1 MTNFQPASTAPKR
14 WITPERA
21 VLVLPILA
29 GSAVAVLLGLVAFS
43 PLIVQLNQR
52 RSALQEME
60 RKLDELPLLRQQ
72 LQSLLD
78 RQQTLESQQVRL
90 LTLVAGTSEL
100 KTWLA
105 QLNRLAIIKGVSIL
119 QVDPQ
124 PVEVYIPQPPPAEA
138 GEAALTA
145 PPITVDPLLAPNLEK
160 RSAIVTLQAP
170 FPRLVDFLQQM
181 ELLQV
186 IVLASDL
193 ELDMVPPKSNSKRLE
208 TKLKLKLSAYGRNAK
223 AAS

>member
-1 MTNFQPASTAPKR
+1 MTNFQPSRTAPKR

-29 GSAVAVLLGLVAFS
+29 GAAVAVLLGLAALS
-43 PLIVQLNQR
+43 PLLVQLNQR
-52 RSALQEME
+52 RSALQDME
-60 RKLDELPLLRQQ
+60 RKRDELPLLRQQ

-78 RQQTLESQQVRL
+78 RQQTLEAQQGRL
-90 LTLVAGTSEL
+90 LTLVAGTSAL

-105 QLNRLAIIKGVSIL
+105 QLNRLAVNQGVSIL
-119 QVDPQ
+119 QVEPQ
-124 PVEVYIPQPPPAEA
+124 PVEVYIPPPPPAEGGGA
-138 GEAALTA
+138 TSTA
-145 PPITVDPLLAPNLEK
+145 PPVTGDPLLAPNLEK

-170 FPRLVDFLQQM
+170 FPRLVDLLQQM

-193 ELDMVPPKSNSKRLE
+193 ELDVLPPNPESKQLE
-208 TKLKLKLSAYGRNAK
+208 IKLKLKLSAYGRNAK

>member
-1 MTNFQPASTAPKR
+1 MTNFQPSRTAPKR

-29 GSAVAVLLGLVAFS
+29 GAAVAVLLGLAALS
-43 PLIVQLNQR
+43 PSLVQLNQR
-52 RSALQEME
+52 RSALQDME
-60 RKLDELPLLRQQ
+60 RKRDELPLLRQQ

-78 RQQTLESQQVRL
+78 RQQTLEAQQGRL
-90 LTLVAGTSEL
+90 LTLVAGTSAL

-105 QLNRLAIIKGVSIL
+105 QLNRLAINQGVSIL
-119 QVDPQ
+119 QVEPQ
-124 PVEVYIPQPPPAEA
+124 PVEVYIPPPPPAEGGGA
-138 GEAALTA
+138 TSTA
-145 PPITVDPLLAPNLEK
+145 PPVTGDPLLAPNLEK

-170 FPRLVDFLQQM
+170 FPRLVDLLQQM

-193 ELDMVPPKSNSKRLE
+193 ELDVLPPNPESKQLE
-208 TKLKLKLSAYGRNAK
+208 IKLKLKLSAYGRNAK

>member
-1 MTNFQPASTAPKR
+1 MTNFQPSRTAPKR

-21 VLVLPILA
+21 VLVLPILVGA
-29 GSAVAVLLGLVAFS
+29 AFAVLLGLAALS
-43 PLIVQLNQR
+43 PLLVQLNQR
-52 RSALQEME
+52 RSALQDME
-60 RKLDELPLLRQQ
+60 RKRDELPLLRQQ

-78 RQQTLESQQVRL
+78 RQQTLEAQQGRL
-90 LTLVAGTSEL
+90 LTLVAGTSAL

-105 QLNRLAIIKGVSIL
+105 QLNRLAINQGVSIL
-119 QVDPQ
+119 QVEPQ
-124 PVEVYIPQPPPAEA
+124 PVEVYIPPPPPAEGGGA
-138 GEAALTA
+138 TSTA
-145 PPITVDPLLAPNLEK
+145 PPVTGDPLLAPNLEK

-170 FPRLVDFLQQM
+170 FPRLVDLLQQM

-193 ELDMVPPKSNSKRLE
+193 ELDVVPPNPESKQLE
-208 TKLKLKLSAYGRNAK
+208 IKLKLKLSAYGRNAK

>member
-1 MTNFQPASTAPKR
+1 MTNFQPSRTAPKR
-14 WITPERA
+14 WITPESA

-29 GSAVAVLLGLVAFS
+29 GAAVALLLGLAALS
-43 PLIVQLNQR
+43 PLLVQLNQR
-52 RSALQEME
+52 RSALQDME
-60 RKLDELPLLRQQ
+60 RKRDELPLLRQQ

-78 RQQTLESQQVRL
+78 RQQTLEAQQGRL
-90 LTLVAGTSEL
+90 LTLVAGTSAL

-105 QLNRLAIIKGVSIL
+105 QLNRLAVNQGVSIL
-119 QVDPQ
+119 QVEPQ
-124 PVEVYIPQPPPAEA
+124 PVEVYIPPPPPAE
-138 GEAALTA
+138 GGGVTSTA
-145 PPITVDPLLAPNLEK
+145 PPVMGDPLLAPNLEK

-170 FPRLVDFLQQM
+170 FPRLVDLLQQM

-193 ELDMVPPKSNSKRLE
+193 ELDVVPPNPESKLLE
-208 TKLKLKLSAYGRNAK
+208 IKLKLKLSAYGRNAK

>member
-1 MTNFQPASTAPKR
+1 MTNFQPSRTAPKR

-29 GSAVAVLLGLVAFS
+29 GAAVAVLLGLAALS
-43 PLIVQLNQR
+43 PLLVQLNQR
-52 RSALQEME
+52 RSALQDME
-60 RKLDELPLLRQQ
+60 RKRDELPLLRQQ

-78 RQQTLESQQVRL
+78 RQQTLEAQQGRL
-90 LTLVAGTSEL
+90 LTLVAGTSAL

-105 QLNRLAIIKGVSIL
+105 QLNRLAVNQGVSIL
-119 QVDPQ
+119 QVEPQ
-124 PVEVYIPQPPPAEA
+124 PVEVYIPPPPPAEGGGA
-138 GEAALTA
+138 TSTA
-145 PPITVDPLLAPNLEK
+145 PPVTGDPLLAPNLEK
-160 RSAIVTLQAP
+160 RSAIVTLQGP
-170 FPRLVDFLQQM
+170 FPRLVKLLQQM

-193 ELDMVPPKSNSKRLE
+193 ELDVVPPYPESKLLE
-208 TKLKLKLSAYGRNAK
+208 IQLKLKLSAYGRNAK

>member
-1 MTNFQPASTAPKR
+1 MTNFQPSSTAPKR

-29 GSAVAVLLGLVAFS
+29 GAAVAVLLGLAALS
-43 PLIVQLNQR
+43 PSLVQLNQR
-52 RSALQEME
+52 RSALQDME
-60 RKLDELPLLRQQ
+60 RKRDELPLLRQQ

-78 RQQTLESQQVRL
+78 RQQTLEAQQGRL
-90 LTLVAGTSEL
+90 LTLVAGTSAL

-105 QLNRLAIIKGVSIL
+105 QLNRLAVNQGVSIL
-119 QVDPQ
+119 QVEPQ
-124 PVEVYIPQPPPAEA
+124 PVEVYIPPPPPAEGGGA
-138 GEAALTA
+138 TSTA
-145 PPITVDPLLAPNLEK
+145 PPVTGDPLLAPNLEK

-170 FPRLVDFLQQM
+170 FPRLVDLLQQM

-193 ELDMVPPKSNSKRLE
+193 ELDVVPPNPESKLLE
-208 TKLKLKLSAYGRNAK
+208 IKLKLKLSAYGRNAK